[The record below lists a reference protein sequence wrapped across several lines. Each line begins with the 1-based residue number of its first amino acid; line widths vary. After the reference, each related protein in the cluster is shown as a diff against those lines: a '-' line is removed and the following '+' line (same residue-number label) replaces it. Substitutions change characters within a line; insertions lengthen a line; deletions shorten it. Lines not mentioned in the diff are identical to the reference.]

1 MSEIKS
7 HVEKRLNHW
16 KNKDVEGLLNEP
28 RTIQKKLPQ
37 RQKPQSTKEKAK
49 IFAKLVLQGKV
60 NAAIRL
66 RDDDSSSG
74 VLPLSADVIKTLHQM
89 NPDAKPS
96 NDTMILHEPF
106 NHVNDIVFDGI
117 NADLVGECAI
127 RTNDSHGSSGL
138 DADFWSK
145 ILCSSTFGNASDD
158 LCNAI
163 ALLAQVLCFEELVDP
178 KSIERLVACRLILL
192 DKSPGVR
199 PIGVGEVL
207 RRIIGKVILTV
218 LKSNILNV
226 TDYQQLCA
234 GLEPGCEVAVHAVV
248 DLFDEDTS
256 HGFIQ
261 IEASNAFN
269 SINRTLILHNARI
282 LCPEIAI

>member
-66 RDDDSSSG
+66 RDDDTSSG
-74 VLPLSADVIKTLHQM
+74 VLPLSADVIKTLRQM

-96 NDTMILHEPF
+96 NDTMILHGPF
-106 NHVNDIVFDGI
+106 SHVNDIIFDGI

-226 TDYQQLCA
+226 NDYQQLCA